1 VDEQSADTRSIPLRL
16 RDRIDPRPRFARAAA
31 SVPAVTQIVVASA
44 GAYAFAHFVLGHG
57 SPVLAGTVAVSSL
70 GLVRDA
76 RPRRVAETVAGMLL
90 GILVAEL
97 LLWAIGPG
105 WWQLAVTLAVVLLLA
120 RVLSP
125 QPSFAIAAAIQGLIV
140 LLFPLAST
148 DAAWQRLAD
157 GAIGG
162 VAALLVTALIPRN
175 PRAELLRDARALFTA
190 ADAAIGAM
198 VQGLRRGDR
207 LRAER
212 GLEKARALDPL
223 VRAWQESL
231 DSAAAVARISPFLR
245 RRRTE
250 LERYRRVLAASDLAV
265 RNLRVVGRRAAYLL
279 DDGVARPVPADVLAG
294 LGRGFAL
301 VGASLDDIAQEPVAR
316 ETVQSIAGHLDPE
329 RMLPDATSGEH
340 TLLAAMR
347 PLAVDLLTASGLDD
361 AAARAAVPRI

>member
-1 VDEQSADTRSIPLRL
+1 VEEASADTRSVPVRV
-16 RDRIDPRPRFARAAA
+16 RDRFDPRPRFARAAA
-31 SVPAVTQIVVASA
+31 SWPAIAQIVVAST
-44 GAYAFAHFVLGHG
+44 GAFAFAHFVLGHV

-120 RVLSP
+120 RLFSP
-125 QPSFAIAAAIQGLIV
+125 QASFAIAAAIQGLIV

-148 DAAWQRLAD
+148 DAAWDRLAD
-157 GAIGG
+157 GAVGG

-175 PRAELLRDARALFTA
+175 PRAELLRDAKALFAA

-198 VQGLRRGDR
+198 AQALRRGDR

-231 DSAAAVARISPFLR
+231 DSATAVARISPFLR

-250 LERYRRVLAASDLAV
+250 LDRYRRVLGATDLAV

-279 DDGVARPVPADVLAG
+279 EDGAPHPVPADVLAG
-294 LGRGFAL
+294 LGRGLAL

-316 ETVQSIAGHLDPE
+316 EAVRTIAVHLDPS
-329 RMLPDATSGEH
+329 RMLPGGSSGDH
-340 TLLAAMR
+340 NLLVAMR
-347 PLAVDLLTASGLDD
+347 PLAVDLLTASGVDD
-361 AAARAAVPRI
+361 AAARAAIPRV